1 MEITLKYFGQL
12 VDVFKSHEET
22 RTINFKNSQELLKQL
37 KEKNA
42 ISHIPFQLAI
52 NEQLIDQDEAVAL
65 NDGDVVALLPPYAG
79 G

>member
-12 VDVFKSHEET
+12 VDVMGTHEET
-22 RTINFKNSQELLKQL
+22 RPVDCSTTLALLEQL
-37 KEKNA
+37 KKNNA

-52 NEQLIDQDEAVAL
+52 NQKLIDQDEAVSL
-65 NDGDVVALLPPYAG
+65 HDGDVIALLPPYAG